1 MELLICNDCGIMDMG
16 IVDHKCE
23 KCRQIERLEREKQE
37 LLYKI
42 EELSETSKQ
51 WVMDFVGDASNQK
64 NYHYHLGQ
72 IAAFTDVKNI
82 LNVINK

>member
-1 MELLICNDCGIMDMG
+1 MDMG
-16 IVDHKCE
+16 IVNHKCE
-23 KCRQIERLEREKQE
+23 KCRKIERLEREKQE